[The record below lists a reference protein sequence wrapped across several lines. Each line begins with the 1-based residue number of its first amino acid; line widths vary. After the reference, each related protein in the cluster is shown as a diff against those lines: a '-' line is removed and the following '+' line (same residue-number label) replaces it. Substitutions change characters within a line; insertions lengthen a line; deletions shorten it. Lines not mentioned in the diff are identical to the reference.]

1 MFNNSVQEKD
11 KTIIHAPNTEAPQNR
26 THLQSSSGDADREE
40 TCGHREGRRGGT
52 NKESSI
58 ETYILPYVK

>member
-26 THLQSSSGDADREE
+26 THLQSSSGDADIEKRLVDSV
-40 TCGHREGRRGGT
+40 GEGEGGT
-52 NKESSI
+52 NRE
-58 ETYILPYVK
+58 